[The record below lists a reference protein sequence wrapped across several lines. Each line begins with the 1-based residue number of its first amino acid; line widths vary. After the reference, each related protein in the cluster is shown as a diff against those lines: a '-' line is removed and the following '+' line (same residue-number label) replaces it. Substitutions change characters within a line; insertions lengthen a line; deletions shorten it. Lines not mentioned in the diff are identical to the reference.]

1 MKRRHILKT
10 IAAVLALFSVFSLIG
25 CAGKTDSG
33 ESEAPDGAISKFA
46 VENEDNTGSD
56 NKDLSSALSRVSN
69 RSATGAAVV
78 DIPEE
83 TTTET
88 TVETTVETTAE
99 TTTETTAA
107 PTVTPVPTPTPAPAS
122 TSETAAATTTATT
135 TTEATYAPEP
145 VYEPEPTYTEAPETE
160 PVVVTEPEPE
170 PAPVAEPEPEPVY
183 ETTPETTA
191 YNPPGQ
197 VAEADMCWCSRSGT
211 KYHRISDCC
220 GMTDPIYKS
229 VAEAESEGRSPCKNC
244 W

>member
-1 MKRRHILKT
+1 MKRRHMIKI
-10 IAAVLALFSVFSLIG
+10 IAAALALFSVFSLIG

-78 DIPEE
+78 DFPEE

-88 TVETTVETTAE
+88 TVETTVETTTE
-99 TTTETTAA
+99 TSSETTAA
-107 PTVTPVPTPTPAPAS
+107 PTVTPVPTPTPVPTS

-145 VYEPEPTYTEAPETE
+145 VYEPEPGYTEASETE
-160 PVVVTEPEPE
+160 PAV
-170 PAPVAEPEPEPVY
+170 VAEPEPEP
-183 ETTPETTA
+183 ETQPETEA
-191 YNPPGQ
+191 PY
-197 VAEADMCWCSRSGT
+197 VAEPEPEPEPASNVAAEGMCYVSRSGDCSLRT
-211 KYHRISDCC
+211 SDCSNIKNP
-220 GMTDPIYKS
+220 GYIS
-229 VAEAESEGRSPCKNC
+229 IEEAEANGRRACSKC